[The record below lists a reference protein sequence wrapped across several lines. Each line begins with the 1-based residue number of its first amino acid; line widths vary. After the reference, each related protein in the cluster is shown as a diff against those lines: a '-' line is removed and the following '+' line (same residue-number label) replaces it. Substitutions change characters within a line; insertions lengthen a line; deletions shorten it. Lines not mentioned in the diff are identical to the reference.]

1 LKKSLRASY
10 LILKRIENMPKH
22 AEKIVIPST
31 RLRLRE
37 IQQII
42 FDCFQEKIKD
52 EDAIKKIRGIVKEG

>member
-1 LKKSLRASY
+1 
-10 LILKRIENMPKH
+10 MPKH